1 MLTYKSAGVDIR
13 ATSAVK
19 RRIGQMVRTTY
30 SPQVLS
36 EIGLFG
42 SLYEL
47 KGYKHPVLVASCDG
61 VGTKLMVARMM
72 NKHDTVGEDIVNH
85 SVNDIL
91 TLGARP
97 LFFLDYIAYAK
108 LPPKVVPD
116 VIKGLVRGCK
126 RNGCALIGGETAMM
140 PGLYPKG
147 DYDLAGMIVGVVE
160 KQDIIKPTRIHAGDV
175 IIGLPSTGL
184 HTNGFSLA
192 RKVLFDK
199 MRLKVTDRLP
209 LPALRSSRSPVSSSP
224 IAYRLSPIVARSPQ
238 SAVRSPQSTVGS
250 ALLRVH
256 RSYQAPLAPWLKHVH
271 ALAHITGGGF
281 KENIERLL
289 PRRVDCIIYKDSWRV
304 PDIFRVIQQGGKV
317 PDNEMYHVFNM
328 GIGMVVIAD
337 KRLAVKML
345 SSIRD
350 ARLIGEAINGTGSV
364 TLR

>member
-61 VGTKLMVARMM
+61 VGTKLTVARMM

-85 SVNDIL
+85 STNDIL

-97 LFFLDYIAYAK
+97 LFFLDYIAYAR
-108 LPPKVVPD
+108 LPPRVVPD

-160 KQDIIKPTRIHAGDV
+160 KKDIIKPARIRAGDV
-175 IIGLPSTGL
+175 ILGLPSTGL
-184 HTNGFSLA
+184 HTNGYSLA
-192 RKVLFDK
+192 RKVLFDRMK
-199 MRLKVTDRLP
+199 LRPADRLP
-209 LPALRSSRSPVSSSP
+209 EIRDCPSGF
-224 IAYRLSPIVARSPQ
+224 RLENPGLSQDFHRPQ
-238 SAVRSPQSTVGS
+238 LTVGAS
-250 ALLRVH
+250 LLRVH
-256 RSYQAPLAPWLKHVH
+256 RSYLTPLTPWLKQVH

-289 PRRVDCIIYKDSWRV
+289 PRKVDCIIYKDSWRV
-304 PDIFRVIQQGGKV
+304 PDIFRIIQQGGKV
-317 PDNEMYHVFNM
+317 PDSEMYHVFNM
-328 GIGMVVIAD
+328 GIGMVVIVD
-337 KRLAVKML
+337 KRVAVKML

-350 ARLIGEAINGTGSV
+350 ARLIGEVTSGSGSV

>member
-19 RRIGQMVRTTY
+19 RRIGRMVRMTY

-61 VGTKLMVARMM
+61 VGTKLTVARMM

-108 LPPKVVPD
+108 LPSKTVPD

-160 KQDIIKPTRIHAGDV
+160 KKDIIKPARIRSGDV
-175 IIGLPSTGL
+175 ILGLPSTGL
-184 HTNGFSLA
+184 HTNGYSLA
-192 RKVLFDK
+192 RKILFDRMK
-199 MRLKVTDRLP
+199 LRPADRLP
-209 LPALRSSRSPVSSSP
+209 PPAARRPQSPVSSSP
-224 IAYRLSPIVARSPQ
+224 IAYRLSPTAARSSQ
-238 SAVRSPQSTVGS
+238 SSVGS

-256 RSYQAPLAPWLKHVH
+256 RSYLAPLTPWLKQVH

-281 KENIERLL
+281 RENIERLL

-304 PDIFRVIQQGGKV
+304 PDVFRVIQQGGKV
-317 PDNEMYHVFNM
+317 PDSEMYHVFNM
-328 GIGMVVIAD
+328 GIGMVVIVD
-337 KRLAVKML
+337 KRVAVKML
-345 SSIRD
+345 SSIPD
-350 ARLIGEAINGTGSV
+350 ARLIGEVTKGSGTV
-364 TLR
+364 TLL